1 MTSDSTNQPPFSRPG
16 LRLAVPQSAM
26 AACYPP
32 RAAYKMHLDSYF
44 LQGARGGREEEGKLI
59 GQVVVF
65 QSWRDVDE
73 SSKSE
78 R

>member
-1 MTSDSTNQPPFSRPG
+1 MRFHPSKRPG

-44 LQGARGGREEEGKLI
+44 LQGARGRREGPVDAGCDVPKFILDH
-59 GQVVVF
+59 
-65 QSWRDVDE
+65 RVDE
-73 SSKSE
+73 VFPNLRDRMK
-78 R
+78 